1 MAVWFKILYFAL
13 QIRFGDMEEILH
25 AWRLPQHLKQPLYI
39 LSFFFFLMGVPV
51 EASGNTKSLEDS
63 IASSVQLDE
72 VQIKALSDKS
82 IINTAIGHLPKRYK
96 VSDLV
101 SVYGTGQHI
110 QLIECNGKIVQLSR
124 LYGYYTASSGSVK
137 YVNRAF
143 QNWDMSF
150 NAVYNARSLRYNAT
164 GTSVLEKN
172 CFQLGGRFDNPK
184 NRFVTYDARRTYVFD
199 VMEAMYFFAP
209 ILSRHYSDYIFE
221 YSGMTDGCYRYS
233 FESSSRYPKK
243 NLLYAKGYVLIDV
256 GSCSLR
262 SIHVDNMGL
271 NYVDLYGMDWDVSPE
286 DDRIKHDCED
296 CDFEFDEM
304 GEIVYAKIHVQWN
317 PDILQYF
324 TPPTGGMSQPRPD
337 ASNNNCIVTECWKAE
352 SCHRSNRRNGML
364 GFFMEI
370 VKEKF
375 ESRDSIYLV
384 TMLDQINQGN
394 DVVDSWFHG
403 EGEDPKYKIGV
414 YNPTAIDKIQWAM
427 DVSDA
432 ERQLGLLLPI
442 EEQYRLQSSD
452 FLNSSDETRYREHKN
467 EFDDP
472 EVSRAEKRLY
482 FDDPIGSPALGLNF
496 DISDFKKM
504 GKENVARLL
513 YDYWGGED

>member
-1 MAVWFKILYFAL
+1 MVQNSLFCITN
-13 QIRFGDMEEILH
+13 QIRWYGGNYACLAIAATLETATIYSVVFL
-25 AWRLPQHLKQPLYI
+25 
-39 LSFFFFLMGVPV
+39 FLMGVPV
-51 EASGNTKSLEDS
+51 EASGNIKSLEDS

-110 QLIECNGKIVQLSR
+110 QLIECNGKVVQLSR

-137 YVNRAF
+137 YENAYTHLWHMNFR
-143 QNWDMSF
+143 
-150 NAVYNARSLRYNAT
+150 AVYNARSLRYNST
-164 GTSVLEKN
+164 GTSVLENNSFRLKKYN
-172 CFQLGGRFDNPK
+172 DPK
-184 NRFVTYDARRTYVFD
+184 NLSVAYDARRIYVFD
-199 VMEAMYFFAP
+199 VMEAMYSFAP
-209 ILSRHYSDYIFE
+209 VLSRHYSDYDFE
-221 YSGMTDGCYRYS
+221 FSGMTDGCYRYS

-243 NLLYAKGYVLIDV
+243 NLLYAKGYVLIDADN
-256 GSCSLR
+256 CRLR
-262 SIHVDNMGL
+262 TIHVDNMGL
-271 NYVDLYGMDWDVSPE
+271 HHVFMTRQMISYDGIDSE
-286 DDRIKHDCED
+286 DGRIKYDCVD
-296 CDFEFDEM
+296 CDFDFDEF
-304 GEIVYAKIHVQWN
+304 GEIVYARVHVPWK
-317 PDILQYF
+317 PETLQYF
-324 TPPTGGMSQPRPD
+324 TGLGMSQPRPD

-352 SCHRSNRRNGML
+352 SCHRSNGRNGML
-364 GFFMEI
+364 GFLMEI

-384 TMLDQINQGN
+384 TMPDQINQGN
-394 DVVDSWFHG
+394 DVVDFWFHG

-467 EFDDP
+467 EFNDP

-496 DISDFKKM
+496 DISDLKKM
-504 GKENVARLL
+504 GKENLGRLF
-513 YDYWGGED
+513 YKYFIGED